1 MLQISIKMYNY
12 LMNIKQSQ
20 CNQGTAL
27 CHKLIWPSAFK
38 GLFAGFTKPVI
49 VPVSDTNREDKN
61 ERGQEE
67 MNPSTMQLKE
77 QVILQI

>member
-1 MLQISIKMYNY
+1 MLQISIKTYNC
-12 LMNIKQSQ
+12 LMNINQSQ

-27 CHKLIWPSAFK
+27 YHKRIWPSAFK
-38 GLFAGFTKPVI
+38 GLFAGFTKPAI
-49 VPVSDTNREDKN
+49 VPVSDTDREDKN

-67 MNPSTMQLKE
+67 INPSTMQLKQ